1 MTTYL
6 YELPPSQI
14 CFPRFAPSFT
24 LRVIFSLCVGN
35 SGITPSLAGETY
47 LLYVFDALT
56 LN

>member
-6 YELPPSQI
+6 YEFPPSQV
-14 CFPRFAPSFT
+14 CFPRFVPSFT
-24 LRVIFSLCVGN
+24 LGVLFSFRVGN

-47 LLYVFDALT
+47 LLYVFDSLT